1 MSSFSATSASARDDV
16 KADSM
21 VERLHQVQED
31 KRGIQAPIPSNIGRY
46 LNEAQ
51 LLALRSLESFGW
63 ELLFVRRPLFMAPVV
78 VVTSPDTAQYALLE
92 DDGSVNMK
100 SGLQLRH

>member
-1 MSSFSATSASARDDV
+1 MA
-16 KADSM
+16 
-21 VERLHQVQED
+21 ERLHQVQED
-31 KRGIQAPIPSNIGRY
+31 KRGIQAPIPSNLGRY

-51 LLALRSLESFGW
+51 FLALRSLENFGW
-63 ELLFVRRPLFMAPVV
+63 ALAFVRRPLFMTPVV
-78 VVTSPDTAQYALLE
+78 VVASPDSAQYALLE